1 MDKSGRNTARV
12 VSNWAVA
19 VSAAAIR
26 DVMSVSVLSE
36 PWGSPGPFGGGGHG
50 RSGGPCPGE
59 EHFAELCFLEEAVAV
74 REGERAPSV
83 SGQLTLSQ
91 VAERLVMD
99 RTTLTRNVAPLER
112 DGLVKSERGPDRRE
126 RYLRL
131 TAAGRRALAGALPL
145 WRQAQAQAV
154 KAIGPEAWRALRG
167 GLQEFTTAC
176 TET

>member
-1 MDKSGRNTARV
+1 MRAR
-12 VSNWAVA
+12 SANK
-19 VSAAAIR
+19 AAAEVASHCACFSLR
-26 DVMSVSVLSE
+26 KAARAVTQLYDRTLEPSGLRVTQFTLVVALSLSE
-36 PWGSPGPFGGGGHG
+36 
-50 RSGGPCPGE
+50 
-59 EHFAELCFLEEAVAV
+59 
-74 REGERAPSV
+74 
-83 SGQLTLSQ
+83 QLTLSQ
-91 VAERLVMD
+91 VAKRLVMD